1 MSRRALVVFAA
12 AALACGGHHKVSG
25 VPPEQFAIVVVN
37 HHWLDVRVYVVHD
50 GQRTPIGSVT
60 ATATEQFDVSTRLL
74 GSQRQISLMGEAVGS
89 AEVVSTE
96 LITVQ
101 VGQYVEWT
109 LENAL
114 RRSSVA
120 VY

>member
-1 MSRRALVVFAA
+1 MSRRAFVAFGAVL
-12 AALACGGHHKVSG
+12 LACGHHPVSG
-25 VPPEQFAIVVVN
+25 VAPEQFAIVVVN
-37 HHWLDVRVYVVHD
+37 HHWLDVRVYVVRD
-50 GQRTPIGSVT
+50 GQRTPVGTVT
-60 ATATEQFDVSTRLL
+60 ATSTEQFDVSTRLL

-89 AEVVSTE
+89 AEVVQTE
-96 LITVQ
+96 VITVQ

-109 LENAL
+109 LENTL